1 MNAGAS
7 ITMAQATS
15 DNVSMLKRKVYVSQL
30 ELSAAKQR
38 ITELEFQQQG
48 ELDSVKE
55 FKGKSLEI
63 QEELST
69 IQK

>member
-1 MNAGAS
+1 MTTAAS
-7 ITMAQATS
+7 ITMAQATG
-15 DNVSMLKRKVYVSQL
+15 DNVAMLNRKVYVSQL
-30 ELSAAKQR
+30 ELNAAKKI
-38 ITELEFQQQG
+38 ITELEFQQHG

-69 IQK
+69 VQK

>member
-1 MNAGAS
+1 MTAGAS
-7 ITMAQATS
+7 LTMAQAMG
-15 DNVSMLKRKVYVSQL
+15 DNVAMLKRMVYVAQL

-69 IQK
+69 VQK